1 MALLSALGV
10 FLFLKKTLIGKAVR
24 AASED
29 MEATTLMG
37 IGPHRVNMV
46 AFAIGIGLAGI
57 AGVGLAT
64 VYSFDP
70 VYGLFFAIKA
80 LIALAFGGMGN
91 VFGALLGGIILG
103 LLESWASF
111 FIGAG
116 WADAVSYVVFLIVL
130 MLRPEGLFVRS
141 TQTA

>member
-1 MALLSALGV
+1 MPTDEPIPQPRGGFFLHVMPALLYVAAV
-10 FLFLKKTLIGKAVR
+10 FYGGSSSV
-24 AASED
+24 
-29 MEATTLMG
+29 
-37 IGPHRVNMV
+37 GPSVPAQHADKLVH
-46 AFAIGIGLAGI
+46 
-57 AGVGLAT
+57 
-64 VYSFDP
+64 
-70 VYGLFFAIKA
+70 
-80 LIALAFGGMGN
+80 ALAFGGMGN